1 MANKRKSST
10 ARSRSHQIA
19 EAPSP
24 DPVIINPEATEQGV
38 TGLAHMDSEA
48 WRLAILALVRK
59 TIPVLRYQER
69 WITDDSK
76 LKIAVWSR
84 QSGKSF
90 AAALRAVIKCL
101 EKRTQY
107 IILSKGE
114 RQSRLFMEKV
124 QDFCFAFKRLKALKG
139 FKILPVSDD
148 KTMEVYFPQNGS
160 RIIGLPANPDTARG
174 YSGHIVLDEFAFHGD
189 AHKIF
194 AACFP
199 IITRGYSIE
208 VISTPNGTA
217 GKFYEIA
224 KAAGL
229 VAQGSLSS
237 PAALTGGTAL
247 LDGTEKPQGRSA
259 GPALPS
265 NLWSGHKVDIYD
277 AVADGLPA
285 DIQLLRSGCDDEETW
300 LQEYGC
306 QFLSDAQNYIP
317 VGLISTC
324 VHEEATTEWPVVAPV
339 SPPAK
344 VAGGDTRATGTRELY
359 LGVDIGRKRDLTIAW
374 LFEKVGGILWS
385 RRLMTLKGVSFDE
398 QERQICALIEGT
410 PHPASSL
417 SHPLPQGEGSGYSS
431 LVTRHS
437 SLGGSAVV
445 RRVCID
451 QSGIGM
457 MLAEHL
463 VQKYGAVVEPIT
475 FTAPLKERLAPMVKM
490 AFEERTVRIPDNRE
504 VRADINS
511 VKRFVTLAGNVRF
524 DAEHTDRGHADR
536 FWALAMVVNAA
547 SEPSG
552 HFDEVAGLVGS
563 PVLAGFANMIL

>member
-1 MANKRKSST
+1 MVKGKSKKSSVKRLKGHPPT
-10 ARSRSHQIA
+10 SPATLVGA
-19 EAPSP
+19 GLTVGLESP
-24 DPVIINPEATEQGV
+24 DLPVTEIIDGEPKAPEKSIEQ
-38 TGLAHMDSEA
+38 
-48 WRLAILALVRK
+48 LVRES
-59 TIPVLRYQER
+59 IPVLPYQER
-69 WITDDSK
+69 WIMDDSN

-84 QSGKSF
+84 QSGKSY

-124 QDFCFAFKRLKALKG
+124 QDFCSVFKKLKALKG
-139 FKILPVSDD
+139 FTILPESDE
-148 KTMEVYFPQNGS
+148 KTMEVYFPHNGS

-229 VAQGSLSS
+229 VG
-237 PAALTGGTAL
+237 
-247 LDGTEKPQGRSA
+247 GRSQVVD
-259 GPALPS
+259 GEEPHIPPTTYHLPS
-265 NLWSGHKVDIYD
+265 PLWSGHKVDIYD

-285 DIQLLRSGCDDEETW
+285 NIQLLRSGCDDEETW

-317 VGLISTC
+317 VELISTC
-324 VHEEATTEWPVVAPV
+324 VHEEATTEWVDGRSQVVGGEKPHL
-339 SPPAK
+339 PPTTYHLPR
-344 VAGGDTRATGTRELY
+344 DFY

-374 LFEKVGGILWS
+374 LFEKVGGVLWS
-385 RRLMTLKGVSFDE
+385 RRLMTLKGLSFDE
-398 QERQICALIEGT
+398 QEKAICNLIEGC
-410 PHPASSL
+410 P
-417 SHPLPQGEGSGYSS
+417 SS
-431 LVTRHS
+431 LVTGPWQRTKDQ
-437 SLGGSAVV
+437 GPGTAAI
-445 RRVCID
+445 RRVCVD
-451 QSGIGM
+451 QSGLGM

-463 VQKYGAVVEPIT
+463 VQKYGALIEPVT

-547 SEPSG
+547 SEPTG

-563 PVLAGFANMIL
+563 PVMAGMMEQIL

>member
-1 MANKRKSST
+1 
-10 ARSRSHQIA
+10 
-19 EAPSP
+19 
-24 DPVIINPEATEQGV
+24 
-38 TGLAHMDSEA
+38 
-48 WRLAILALVRK
+48 
-59 TIPVLRYQER
+59 
-69 WITDDSK
+69 

-90 AAALRAVIKCL
+90 AAALRAVLKCL

-124 QDFCFAFKRLKALKG
+124 KDFCEFFKRLKALPAFG
-139 FKILPVSDD
+139 ELETDE
-148 KTMEVYFPQNGS
+148 KTMEVTFPHNGS

-174 YSGHIVLDEFAFHGD
+174 YTGHIVLDEFAFHGD
-189 AHKIF
+189 AHRIY

-224 KAAGL
+224 KQAGL
-229 VAQGSLSS
+229 VELPMADGRWPIEDQSTNGRCSIDNRQSS
-237 PAALTGGTAL
+237 IVNS
-247 LDGTEKPQGRSA
+247 QSV
-259 GPALPS
+259 
-265 NLWSGHKVDIYD
+265 WSGHRVDIYD
-277 AVADGLPA
+277 AVAQGLPA
-285 DIQLLRSGCDDEETW
+285 NIDLLRSGCDDEETW

-317 VGLISTC
+317 IELISTC
-324 VHEEATTEWPVVAPV
+324 VHEEATTEWTGHGTRDTGHGATPGHVA
-339 SPPAK
+339 
-344 VAGGDTRATGTRELY
+344 RELY
-359 LGVDIGRKRDLTIAW
+359 MGVDIGRKRDLTIAW
-374 LFEKVGGILWS
+374 LFEKVGDVLWS
-385 RRLMTLKGVSFDE
+385 RQLLVMKGVSFDV
-398 QERQICALIEGT
+398 QEKEICRLIDGGAAPCPVSRVPYPAL
-410 PHPASSL
+410 
-417 SHPLPQGEGSGYSS
+417 
-431 LVTRHS
+431 
-437 SLGGSAVV
+437 
-445 RRVCID
+445 RRCCID

-463 VQKYGAVVEPIT
+463 VQKYGAIVEPTT
-475 FTAPLKERLAPMVKM
+475 FTAQLKERLAPMVKM

-511 VKRFVTLAGNVRF
+511 VKRFVTMAGNVRF

-547 SEPSG
+547 SEPTA
-552 HFDEVAGLVGS
+552 HFEDVGALVGS
-563 PVLAGFANMIL
+563 PVMPSMFNAVL